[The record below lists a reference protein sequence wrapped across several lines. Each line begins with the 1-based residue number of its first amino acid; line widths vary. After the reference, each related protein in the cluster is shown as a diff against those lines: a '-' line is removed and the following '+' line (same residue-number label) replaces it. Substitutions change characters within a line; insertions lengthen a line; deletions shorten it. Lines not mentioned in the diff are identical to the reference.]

1 MTTSKK
7 KNIRWKALSAPLIVG
22 AVGVWTFLGM
32 NWLWDLSSANS
43 SISDA
48 NRVSVEGVE
57 NSAQYLT
64 SMVLHMGDEWPNDTK
79 VVTLYY
85 DTGAKALHISGNV
98 NANALI
104 IGNKNEAL
112 SGTTAIGGEGNKILG
127 GSENALIMGGRDNS
141 LTSGTNSIILGGR
154 RTRAVNANNLA
165 IIGASD
171 TSVPREGTDAPKEN
185 ILVAGGNGNTVKWS
199 NVVILWEGNNEAG
212 SDSVLIGKNIKASNA
227 QKVFVWS
234 DDGTFS
240 PKKSGAF
247 YVNTKNGIWFNTND
261 PKVKFDIGGL
271 GGKWAIKIA
280 AKWGFVSGS
289 GKCNEEYAGLMAY
302 VKAWGKSGLC
312 GCNGAERVP
321 LSSDPSTHGVCVN
334 MKQRACTGWVANAVW
349 STPDQALPK
358 WNPELKAGDGG
369 WEDVKWVYGGIQY
382 PGSTGKECGYT
393 CQTGYHAGADFPDGW
408 QMWGCKACTE
418 IANRYTK
425 EKPDGSTF
433 SGWWTPGTG
442 NDNCHFGCKAGYK
455 HKDQPGVERSC
466 SGCNIGTYTPE
477 NNQRAECKDCEMPTI
492 NKQGLQEFITH
503 ASTRGGTAMTI
514 NSGFKAWTTTG
525 VSSTS
530 CQFHCDERFG
540 RDHRDLTNKWSCT
553 FCAAGT
559 YSSGDVA
566 QCWSCTPIANATFIT
581 NGTKNRTDPS
591 SSRLDCDFN
600 CSPKYG
606 YHNNGGADR
615 WCTPCTNGQYSK
627 GEQNVCEECPKS
639 LLPAGAKYEG
649 GAGTNANDCPWV
661 CPAWYYK
668 SQSGNVRKCVRV
680 NNRWW
685 DRSCSNLACDQPCTQ
700 NLLLD
705 CINSEGQR
713 EGDLRR
719 CYEYANK
726 PRPTMHNTVVG
737 TNCVYG
743 ECWDSA
749 HRCRKWSPQV
759 LTTYGGYYRWRC
771 IADRETY
778 CSLPVTP
785 SWGSNP
791 WGSNPW
797 GSNPWGSNPWNP
809 WGGNPWGSNPWWG
822 SQCFPV
828 SDCTKRGLYCN
839 QTCPWNSNK
848 CMECGCR
855 AWWFRYDHGEN
866 QVQFW
871 YPVGSPGDSVTATS
885 TQSQNGKTCTISLS
899 CNGGYFG
906 GWSRNSG
913 SYSCK
918 GWTTPW
924 GPMQKSDSECVKQW
938 YKYTETEVYANQ
950 YWWIYCKYPKKTGGK
965 ACGWQVA
972 EWRTVCH

>member
-7 KNIRWKALSAPLIVG
+7 KSLRWKALSAPLIVG

-43 SISDA
+43 SSISES

-112 SGTTAIGGEGNKILG
+112 SGTTAIGGEGNKILA
-127 GSENALIMGGRDNS
+127 GSENALIMWGKGNTMNNVS
-141 LTSGTNSIILGGR
+141 NSIILGGR
-154 RTRAVNANNLA
+154 GTKAKSANNLA
-165 IIGASD
+165 IIGASE
-171 TSVPREGTDAPKEN
+171 TRVPIEGTGAPKEN
-185 ILVAGGNGNTVKWS
+185 ILVAGGSGNVVKWS

-234 DDGTFS
+234 DNGTFS

-280 AKWGFVSGS
+280 AKWGFVSKS
-289 GKCNEEYAGLMAY
+289 GKCNEQYAGLIAY
-302 VKAWGKSGLC
+302 VKAWGKTGLC

-321 LSSDPSTHGVCVN
+321 LSSDPSTHGVCVDMN
-334 MKQRACTGWVANAVW
+334 QRDCTGWAQNTIKT
-349 STPDQALPK
+349 TPGQALPK

-425 EKPDGSTF
+425 EKPDGSTL

-442 NDNCHFGCKAGYK
+442 NDNCHFGCKGGYK
-455 HKDQPGVERSC
+455 YKDQPGVERSC

-477 NNQRAECKDCEMPTI
+477 NNQRAECKDCVKPTI
-492 NKQGLQEFITH
+492 NKQGLQEFITY
-503 ASTRGGTAMTI
+503 ASTRGGTATTI

-553 FCAAGT
+553 FCAAGS
-559 YSSGDVA
+559 YASGGVA
-566 QCWSCTPIANATFIT
+566 QCASCSTITGAASWAT
-581 NGTKNRTDPS
+581 NGTKDRTSPGS
-591 SSRLDCDFN
+591 TKLDCDFN
-600 CSPKYG
+600 CPGG
-606 YHNNGGADR
+606 YAYKNNGGNKPTDR
-615 WCTPCTNGQYSK
+615 SCTRCKVGEWAKPGQDTTCKPCTNMPNDPQAYYTSNGDDNNCQRDCNSPYQKK
-627 GEQNVCEECPKS
+627 GNQ
-639 LLPAGAKYEG
+639 
-649 GAGTNANDCPWV
+649 
-661 CPAWYYK
+661 
-668 SQSGNVRKCVRV
+668 CVYGVKTQWSR
-680 NNRWW
+680 
-685 DRSCSNLACDQPCTQ
+685 CYPPCD
-700 NLLLD
+700 D
-705 CINSEGQR
+705 K
-713 EGDLRR
+713 
-719 CYEYANK
+719 CYEY
-726 PRPTMHNTVVG
+726 RTVTCQNWRGHSIDASICHEWDTSTSRTNRGDRCPPPPPPPQPSNPVNPPSGGPWSSSGGCKWECGDCDPKNNDCCSGYHCDTRLKKCVENEGEKSGKCGNPYCKKTPAWIRENWGFKEIPSYDAGGVLCSRWSSIGERRQDLGNG
-737 TNCVYG
+737 TFHI
-743 ECWDSA
+743 S
-749 HRCRKWSPQV
+749 
-759 LTTYGGYYRWRC
+759 WRC
-771 IADRETY
+771 QWHPDDS
-778 CSLPVTP
+778 CSL
-785 SWGSNP
+785 N
-791 WGSNPW
+791 
-797 GSNPWGSNPWNP
+797 
-809 WGGNPWGSNPWWG
+809 
-822 SQCFPV
+822 
-828 SDCTKRGLYCN
+828 
-839 QTCPWNSNK
+839 
-848 CMECGCR
+848 CR
-855 AWWFRYDHGEN
+855 
-866 QVQFW
+866 
-871 YPVGSPGDSVTATS
+871 
-885 TQSQNGKTCTISLS
+885 
-899 CNGGYFG
+899 
-906 GWSRNSG
+906 
-913 SYSCK
+913 
-918 GWTTPW
+918 
-924 GPMQKSDSECVKQW
+924 
-938 YKYTETEVYANQ
+938 
-950 YWWIYCKYPKKTGGK
+950 
-965 ACGWQVA
+965 
-972 EWRTVCH
+972 

>member
-7 KNIRWKALSAPLIVG
+7 KNLRWKALSVPLIVG

-32 NWLWDLSSANS
+32 NWFWDLSSANS
-43 SISDA
+43 SSISES

-57 NSAQYLT
+57 NSVQYLT
-64 SMVLHMGDEWPNDTK
+64 SMVLHMWDEWPNDTK

-112 SGTTAIGGEGNKILG
+112 PGTTTIGGEDNKIMDK
-127 GSENALIMGGRDNS
+127 SENALIMGGKGNRMNAVS
-141 LTSGTNSIILGGR
+141 NSIILGGR
-154 RTRAVNANNLA
+154 GTAAASANNLA
-165 IIGASD
+165 IIGASE
-171 TSVPREGTDAPKEN
+171 TRVPTEGISAPKKEN
-185 ILVAGGNGNTVKWS
+185 ILVAGGHGNVVRWS

-212 SDSVLIGKNIKASNA
+212 SDSVLIGKDIKAGSA

-234 DDGTFS
+234 DNGTFS

-280 AKWGFVSGS
+280 AKWGFVSPS

-302 VKAWGKSGLC
+302 VKVWGKSGLC

-334 MKQRACTGWVANAVW
+334 MNQRACTGWVANAVLR
-349 STPDQALPK
+349 TPSQALPK
-358 WNPELKAGDGG
+358 WNPELNEGDGG
-369 WEDVKWVYGGIQY
+369 WEEVKWVYSGIQY
-382 PGSTGKECGYT
+382 PGSSGKECGYT
-393 CQTGYHAGADFPDGW
+393 CQTGYHAGVDFPDGW
-408 QMWGCKACTE
+408 QMWGCLPSTE
-418 IANRYTK
+418 IPNRYTR

-433 SGWWTPGTG
+433 NGWWTPGTG

-477 NNQRAECKDCEMPTI
+477 NNQRAECKDCVKPTI
-492 NKQGLQEFITH
+492 LNSDNRFDVKYFVKYARDRNLLGLTN
-503 ASTRGGTAMTI
+503 TREG
-514 NSGFKAWTTTG
+514 SGFKGWTTTG
-525 VSSTS
+525 YSEYS
-530 CQFHCDERFG
+530 CNFHCDERFAYKH
-540 RDHRDLTNKWSCT
+540 DTNTTGSCT
-553 FCAAGT
+553 FCQPGS
-559 YSSGDVA
+559 YSSGNVA
-566 QCWSCTPIANATFIT
+566 QCASCSAITGAASWAT

-627 GEQNVCEECPKS
+627 GAQNVCEECPKS

-668 SQSGNVRKCVRV
+668 SQNGNVRKCVRV

-685 DRSCSNLACDQPCTQ
+685 DRSCSNLACDQSCTQ

-726 PRPTMHNTVVG
+726 PRPTMYNIVVG
-737 TNCVYG
+737 TNCVDG
-743 ECWDSA
+743 ECWNSA
-749 HRCRKWSPQV
+749 HRCRKWYPQV

-791 WGSNPW
+791 GNPGWSNPGNPGW
-797 GSNPWGSNPWNP
+797 SNP
-809 WGGNPWGSNPWWG
+809 GNPSTPTCGPCGCGCSKCWQLIIKDFRHSNG
-822 SQCFPV
+822 FTCNYSQNSYWNCRYYAPNTTTPYQRDIKGILYYKYEGGYYGAPQNLANTWYHANGDCSSK
-828 SDCTKRGLYCN
+828 SDCHDISK
-839 QTCPWNSNK
+839 SN
-848 CMECGCR
+848 GH
-855 AWWFRYDHGEN
+855 DG
-866 QVQFW
+866 
-871 YPVGSPGDSVTATS
+871 
-885 TQSQNGKTCTISLS
+885 
-899 CNGGYFG
+899 
-906 GWSRNSG
+906 
-913 SYSCK
+913 
-918 GWTTPW
+918 
-924 GPMQKSDSECVKQW
+924 
-938 YKYTETEVYANQ
+938 
-950 YWWIYCKYPKKTGGK
+950 
-965 ACGWQVA
+965 A
-972 EWRTVCH
+972 EYVVMNNMCLDRRI

>member
-43 SISDA
+43 SSISES

-112 SGTTAIGGEGNKILG
+112 SGTTAIGGEGNKIQN
-127 GSENALIMGGRDNS
+127 GSENALIMGGKDNS
-141 LTSGTNSIILGGR
+141 LASATNSIVLGGR
-154 RTRAVNANNLA
+154 GTVAASANNLA
-165 IIGASD
+165 IIGASE
-171 TSVPREGTDAPKEN
+171 TRVPTEGISAPKKEN
-185 ILVAGGNGNTVKWS
+185 ILVAGGHGNVVRWS

-234 DDGTFS
+234 DNGTFS

-280 AKWGFVSGS
+280 AKWGFVSES

-302 VKAWGKSGLC
+302 VKVWGKSGLC

-334 MKQRACTGWVANAVW
+334 MNQRACTGWVANAVL
-349 STPDQALPK
+349 SIPGQALPK
-358 WNPELKAGDGG
+358 WNPELNAGDGG

-408 QMWGCKACTE
+408 QMWGCLPSTE
-418 IANRYTK
+418 IPNRYTG

-433 SGWWTPGTG
+433 NGWWTPGTG

-477 NNQRAECKDCEMPTI
+477 NNQRAECEDCVKPTI

-503 ASTRGGTAMTI
+503 ASTRGGTATTI

-553 FCAAGT
+553 FCAAGS
-559 YSSGDVA
+559 YASGGVA
-566 QCWSCTPIANATFIT
+566 QCASCAPITNATFIT

-668 SQSGNVRKCVRV
+668 SQNGNVRKCVRV

-685 DRSCSNLACDQPCTQ
+685 DRLCSNVACDQSCTQ

-726 PRPTMHNTVVG
+726 PRPTMYNIVVG

-743 ECWDSA
+743 ECWNSA
-749 HRCRKWSPQV
+749 HRCRKWYPQV

-809 WGGNPWGSNPWWG
+809 WG
-822 SQCFPV
+822 SQCFSTSNCESQGWRCARV
-828 SDCTKRGLYCN
+828 
-839 QTCPWNSNK
+839 CPWNSSK
-848 CMECGCR
+848 CAECGCR
-855 AWWFRYDHGEN
+855 GFHSAFGQHRYQGPAWSKYDTTTLTSDDGVCT
-866 QVQFW
+866 VQLKCNPHW
-871 YPVGSPGDSVTATS
+871 YYAYGGWHKVGSE
-885 TQSQNGKTCTISLS
+885 TCSS
-899 CNGGYFG
+899 
-906 GWSRNSG
+906 
-913 SYSCK
+913 
-918 GWTTPW
+918 TPW
-924 GPMQKSDSECVKQW
+924 GGSQSNTDASCISKG
-938 YKYTETEVYANQ
+938 YKYTHSRAYTQPWYLHVPWAVWCDQDTHNVGWSACYGDNHDEWFNGC
-950 YWWIYCKYPKKTGGK
+950 IKK
-965 ACGWQVA
+965 
-972 EWRTVCH
+972 

>member
-7 KNIRWKALSAPLIVG
+7 KSLGWKVLSAPLLVATVG
-22 AVGVWTFLGM
+22 IWTFLGM

-64 SMVLHMGDEWPNDTK
+64 SMVLHMRDEWPNDTK

-112 SGTTAIGGEGNKILG
+112 SGTTAIGGEGNKILA
-127 GSENALIMGGRDNS
+127 GSENALIMGGKDNS
-141 LTSGTNSIILGGR
+141 LASATNSIILGGR
-154 RTRAVNANNLA
+154 GTKAASANNLA
-165 IIGASD
+165 IIGASQ
-171 TSVPREGTDAPKEN
+171 TQVQVEGTGAPKEN
-185 ILVAGGNGNTVKWS
+185 ILVAGGSGNIVRWS

-212 SDSVLIGKNIKASNA
+212 SDSVLIGKDIKASNA

-234 DDGTFS
+234 DNGTFS

-271 GGKWAIKIA
+271 GGKWAIKIT
-280 AKWGFVSGS
+280 AKWGFVSES
-289 GKCNEEYAGLMAY
+289 GECSEKYAGLMAY

-349 STPDQALPK
+349 STPGQALPK

-442 NDNCHFGCKAGYK
+442 NDNCHFGCKGGYK
-455 HKDQPGVERSC
+455 YKDQPGIERSC

-477 NNQRAECKDCEMPTI
+477 NNQRAECKDCVKPTI
-492 NKQGLQEFITH
+492 NKQGLQEFITY
-503 ASTRGGTAMTI
+503 ASTRGGTATTI

-553 FCAAGT
+553 FCAAGS
-559 YSSGDVA
+559 YASGDLA
-566 QCWSCTPIANATFIT
+566 QCASCTPIANATFIT

-600 CSPKYG
+600 CPGG
-606 YHNNGGADR
+606 YIYKNNGWTDR
-615 WCTPCTNGQYSK
+615 SCTDCGVGQRAKPGQDTTCKPCTNKPNDPKAYYTSRGDNNNCSRNCRDGYTRVGNQCVK
-627 GEQNVCEECPKS
+627 GYKGWWTTCYPACGSACTIRRTVTCKDWRGNDVAKHLCHGWDTATSDTVYWDPCP
-639 LLPAGAKYEG
+639 PPPPP
-649 GAGTNANDCPWV
+649 TP
-661 CPAWYYK
+661 PTPP
-668 SQSGNVRKCVRV
+668 SG
-680 NNRWW
+680 
-685 DRSCSNLACDQPCTQ
+685 
-700 NLLLD
+700 
-705 CINSEGQR
+705 
-713 EGDLRR
+713 
-719 CYEYANK
+719 
-726 PRPTMHNTVVG
+726 
-737 TNCVYG
+737 
-743 ECWDSA
+743 
-749 HRCRKWSPQV
+749 WSPQ
-759 LTTYGGYYRWRC
+759 TPSNPIPGGVSCSCSISSSINWGSFTLSAAQAGLGSQWIDPVTQVPQVGVDYDWFTSDCTSFSTSTGVPWLRVDAYKDGPNNGH
-771 IADRETY
+771 IAILREHNF
-778 CSLPVTP
+778 TP
-785 SWGSNP
+785 SWAS
-791 WGSNPW
+791 
-797 GSNPWGSNPWNP
+797 
-809 WGGNPWGSNPWWG
+809 
-822 SQCFPV
+822 
-828 SDCTKRGLYCN
+828 R
-839 QTCPWNSNK
+839 
-848 CMECGCR
+848 
-855 AWWFRYDHGEN
+855 
-866 QVQFW
+866 
-871 YPVGSPGDSVTATS
+871 TATA
-885 TQSQNGKTCTISLS
+885 TVNGL
-899 CNGGYFG
+899 CNGQVK
-906 GWSRNSG
+906 S
-913 SYSCK
+913 SYSF
-918 GWTTPW
+918 TIT
-924 GPMQKSDSECVKQW
+924 QK
-938 YKYTETEVYANQ
+938 
-950 YWWIYCKYPKKTGGK
+950 
-965 ACGWQVA
+965 
-972 EWRTVCH
+972 WRKL

>member
-7 KNIRWKALSAPLIVG
+7 KSLRWKELSAPLLVATVG
-22 AVGVWTFLGM
+22 IWTFLGM

-112 SGTTAIGGEGNKILG
+112 SGTTAIGGEGNKILD
-127 GSENALIMGGRDNS
+127 GSENALIMGGKDNS
-141 LTSGTNSIILGGR
+141 LASATNSIILGGR
-154 RTRAVNANNLA
+154 GTKARSANNLA
-165 IIGASD
+165 VISSSQ
-171 TSVPREGTDAPKEN
+171 TSVPIEGTGAPKEN
-185 ILVAGGNGNTVKWS
+185 ILVAGGSGNVVKWS

-212 SDSVLIGKNIKASNA
+212 SDSVLIGKNIKAGNA

-234 DDGTFS
+234 DNGTFS

-289 GKCNEEYAGLMAY
+289 GECNEKYAGLMAY
-302 VKAWGKSGLC
+302 VKAWGKTGLC

-321 LSSDPSTHGVCVN
+321 LSSDPSTHGVCVD
-334 MKQRACTGWVANAVW
+334 MKQRACTGWAQNTIKT
-349 STPDQALPK
+349 TPNQALPK

-425 EKPDGSTF
+425 EKPDGSTL

-442 NDNCHFGCKAGYK
+442 NDNCHFGCKGGYK
-455 HKDQPGVERSC
+455 YKDQPGVERSC

-477 NNQRAECKDCEMPTI
+477 NNQRAECKDCVKPTI

-503 ASTRGGTAMTI
+503 ASTRGGTATTI

-553 FCAAGT
+553 FCAAGS
-559 YSSGDVA
+559 YASGDLA
-566 QCWSCTPIANATFIT
+566 QCALCSAITGAASWAT
-581 NGTKNRTDPS
+581 NGTKDRTSPGS
-591 SSRLDCDFN
+591 TKLDCDFN
-600 CSPKYG
+600 CKPG
-606 YHNNGGADR
+606 YAYKNNGG
-615 WCTPCTNGQYSK
+615 T
-627 GEQNVCEECPKS
+627 
-639 LLPAGAKYEG
+639 
-649 GAGTNANDCPWV
+649 
-661 CPAWYYK
+661 
-668 SQSGNVRKCVRV
+668 
-680 NNRWW
+680 
-685 DRSCSNLACDQPCTQ
+685 DRSCTACYFDQGTWTRSPWGQTTECKPCDAKPANSHYTGGPFTTQ
-700 NLLLD
+700 QCNW
-705 CINSEGQR
+705 
-713 EGDLRR
+713 
-719 CYEYANK
+719 
-726 PRPTMHNTVVG
+726 
-737 TNCVYG
+737 
-743 ECWDSA
+743 ECDA
-749 HRCRKWSPQV
+749 
-759 LTTYGGYYRWRC
+759 GYYPRGWACVKARRTTKSSTSCVTYPWHWWAARTDTWGFCTIDGYNSIDDRYCRPRWPKPASSSHAAHNSNCNYPEWTPWECSPHSCGYGQCWNISQTCSREWL
-771 IADRETY
+771 DRAGTSHNQQVSYRSLY
-778 CSLPVTP
+778 CGYCPPPPPPTPPTPPVTP
-785 SWGSNP
+785 PSGGSCGEWCHECSSDSDCCGNLVCRYIGGSNKCDDP
-791 WGSNPW
+791 PVPRVDGQCNLSAPCVSKQIKANVHPDANKGWYQEGW
-797 GSNPWGSNPWNP
+797 VTVKVV
-809 WGGNPWGSNPWWG
+809 WWKTCLRWTSTNIG
-822 SQCFPV
+822 THSISSPFPV
-828 SDCTKRGLYCN
+828 SRSCEGAGGGNTDYC
-839 QTCPWNSNK
+839 S
-848 CMECGCR
+848 
-855 AWWFRYDHGEN
+855 
-866 QVQFW
+866 
-871 YPVGSPGDSVTATS
+871 
-885 TQSQNGKTCTISLS
+885 KTC
-899 CNGGYFG
+899 Y
-906 GWSRNSG
+906 
-913 SYSCK
+913 
-918 GWTTPW
+918 
-924 GPMQKSDSECVKQW
+924 
-938 YKYTETEVYANQ
+938 
-950 YWWIYCKYPKKTGGK
+950 
-965 ACGWQVA
+965 
-972 EWRTVCH
+972 